1 MDAFQPARIN
11 LNLLRAFDAVA
22 RHKSFSRAGAEL
34 GRSQSTISIQVREL
48 ERQLEVRLLE
58 RTTRQVDLTEA
69 GEALARSAQ
78 EGFEI
83 IGAGMSAA
91 RAFADRKR
99 GRVVVAC
106 APSLSA
112 VRLPSILAA
121 YRDRDSRT
129 RIDVEELT
137 AREIVEAVSAG
148 QVDFGI
154 GPCADPPPAEIAFT
168 VAAEEPLIVLL
179 PNRYAVGRMAAAPL
193 SYLATLPLI
202 TLSGS
207 VLLQKSLEEA
217 AEARGLSLSS
227 QTEVRHVQTAI
238 AMARA
243 GVGAAIV
250 PRLALP
256 DKLDLDILALPITDP
271 PMTRKVGIMA
281 LRGRRLSPAAAA
293 FARFVSSALVKS
305 MAEDRAFARE
315 PAVG

>member
-1 MDAFQPARIN
+1 MDAFQSARIN

-22 RHKSFSRAGAEL
+22 RHRSFSRAGAEL

-69 GEALARSAQ
+69 GAALAHSAQ
-78 EGFEI
+78 QGFEA

-91 RAFADRKR
+91 RAFADSRR

-106 APSLSA
+106 APSLSS
-112 VRLPSILAA
+112 VRLPAILAA
-121 YRDRDSRT
+121 YRARDAQT

-137 AREIVEAVSAG
+137 AREIIEAVVAG
-148 QVDFGI
+148 RADFGV
-154 GPCADPPPAEIAFT
+154 GPCAEPAPAEISFT
-168 VAAEEPLIVLL
+168 VAVEEPLIVVL
-179 PNRYAVGRMAAAPL
+179 PAGVADGRTSAPL
-193 SYLATLPLI
+193 SFLATLPLI

-207 VLLQKSLEEA
+207 VLLQKSLEDA
-217 AEARGLSLSS
+217 AASRGLRLSS

-250 PRLALP
+250 PSLALTDHIGP
-256 DKLDLDILALPITDP
+256 EVLVLPVTEPAI
-271 PMTRKVGIMA
+271 TRKVGVIS
-281 LRGRRLSPAAAA
+281 LRGRRLSHAG
-293 FARFVSSALVKS
+293 ARLSRFIRGALSKAITSSHA
-305 MAEDRAFARE
+305 
-315 PAVG
+315 